1 MLRKAVWA
9 LAVIVSLA
17 LPATVKAQGDY
28 LEVYRAKVKPEKI
41 GDFYALTKKWVDA
54 NRQNGGDRWE
64 ALETVYG
71 EGDVFQFVS
80 SRRNYADLDKMNDA
94 VMAAAAK
101 AFGPDMEKI
110 MGEYESC
117 LVSSRVELRRRRGDL
132 SRKAP
137 ADPAALAKLVGSSRY
152 VRTTAVHVKP
162 GKILEFE
169 GVLKDLKAA
178 AEKNPNTQT
187 VLVSQVIEGTK
198 GTTFYISTL
207 RSSLAGF
214 DNNPTT
220 RDLLGEDGYKK
231 FQQVSAEVVEEADST
246 MYRFS
251 PELSNPPD
259 EVAAA
264 APDFWHPKPAAKP

>member
-137 ADPAALAKLVGSSRY
+137 ADPAALANLVGSSRY